1 MPTELGLQS
10 KLVRGI
16 VVRVENEMHIIDKLI
31 AVIIW
36 IMVLCIT
43 IMSVRVAFEV
53 IKNPELNNS
62 AGCCCKESK

>member
-1 MPTELGLQS
+1 
-10 KLVRGI
+10 
-16 VVRVENEMHIIDKLI
+16 MHIIDKLI

-36 IMVLCIT
+36 ITVMIMVLCIT